1 MLHQSKFSTIGFKL
15 FVNKRF
21 VNVFRS
27 WDKFKT
33 FGQKINLISRQMAFR
48 QVDNAS
54 TYIRAYVMYNAI
66 QTNKFNFHVVKD
78 THRQK
83 APSDETSTLS
93 KIMNMDI
100 WLVGTSNQLF
110 IGGS

>member
-1 MLHQSKFSTIGFKL
+1 
-15 FVNKRF
+15 
-21 VNVFRS
+21 
-27 WDKFKT
+27 
-33 FGQKINLISRQMAFR
+33 
-48 QVDNAS
+48 
-54 TYIRAYVMYNAI
+54 MYNAI

-100 WLVGTSNQLF
+100 WLVGTTNQLF

>member
-1 MLHQSKFSTIGFKL
+1 
-15 FVNKRF
+15 
-21 VNVFRS
+21 
-27 WDKFKT
+27 
-33 FGQKINLISRQMAFR
+33 MAFR

-83 APSDETSTLS
+83 APFETLTLS